1 MTAAGAAP
9 SPPLAGIRVVEHG
22 GSLGAAYAGRL
33 LADLGA
39 DVVKVEAPAGDALRH
54 VGPYLDGRAGP
65 ERSATAAYFHGGKRS
80 VLADPDTAGGRS
92 TVAALLKAADVVI
105 RSGDVEPDLDEDVLA
120 RAEAAN
126 PGLVVADISTFGRTG
141 PRAGHRGGDLVALA
155 GSGMLSVV
163 SSDPKVGPPV
173 PIRLRGELSSVFA
186 ACHAVVAT
194 LGALH
199 ARLADGWGQRLD
211 VSALEAMVAT
221 MATAVPI
228 VTYSGLVPVAGGT
241 RGVCPW
247 AIYECRDGSFLVQ
260 CTEDGQWKALVG
272 MIGDPEW
279 GHLEIFQT
287 TAGRI
292 EQADVVEAL
301 VAEAVAGFTV
311 EEFLARAHAAGVP
324 ASRVH
329 SPEQVLAWEQLT
341 TRRFFESIRLDDGE
355 VLAPTTPVRLHG
367 RDVGPARSSPRLGE
381 HTADVLAGWEP
392 RPRPTSPAPVVP
404 SRAPLDGVRVID
416 MTWVWAGP
424 FSVMQL
430 AQLGAEVIKVESTSR
445 VDVTRRL
452 GPFVDEVPGL
462 DRSGYF
468 NSYNQGKRSICLDPT
483 TTEGRDLLGRLLAA
497 SDVVVDNMR
506 AGALDRMGFDDDRL
520 RRLNPAIVAVS
531 MTGFGESGPERDRL
545 AYGSLIDALA
555 GVTAVTGPVG
565 GGPTEVPMS
574 LPDPCAGL
582 HAAIGTLGALYRA
595 RTTGLG
601 GDLECSMLEAWI
613 AAMPWGVLGVSAE
626 GRAPRP
632 AGTRDDT
639 ACPHGA
645 FPCAGE
651 YAWVA
656 ICVGGDDEFAA
667 LARTIGRPELVADGQ
682 FATVAERRR
691 HEDELEAIVAAWTA
705 EQDPATAAALLR
717 SAGVT
722 AEPVR
727 TMDEVVACRHLQ
739 ERGFFT
745 THVHPEAGD
754 RALAGPPWHASR
766 SPMRAATPAPLLGQH
781 TQLVMSEVLGL
792 DAATI
797 ADLTARGI
805 LA

>member
-1 MTAAGAAP
+1 MTAGGADPA
-9 SPPLAGIRVVEHG
+9 PLAGIRVVEHG
-22 GSLGAAYAGRL
+22 GSVAAAYAGRL

-39 DVVKVEAPAGDALRH
+39 DVVKVEGPAGDPLRH
-54 VGPYLDGRAGP
+54 VGPFLDGRPGP
-65 ERSATAAYFHGGKRS
+65 SAAPPRPTTTAGKRS
-80 VLADPDTAGGRS
+80 VLVDPEADDARA
-92 TVAALLKAADVVI
+92 VLDALLAAADVVI
-105 RSGDVEPDLDEDVLA
+105 RSGDHTPDLDDDALA
-120 RAEAAN
+120 AAEATN
-126 PGLVVADISTFGRTG
+126 PGLVVADISTFGRSG
-141 PRAGHRGGDLVALA
+141 PLAGRVGGDLVALA

-163 SSDPKVGPPV
+163 SSDPKVGAPT

-199 ARLADGWGQRLD
+199 ARLRDGWGQRLD

-260 CTEDGQWKALVG
+260 CTEDGQWRALVG
-272 MIGDPEW
+272 MVGDPEW
-279 GHLEIFQT
+279 GQLEIFET

-311 EEFLARAHAAGVP
+311 EEFLTAAHAAGVP

-329 SPEQVLAWEQLT
+329 SPEEVLTWEQLV
-341 TRRFFESIRLDDGE
+341 TRRFFSAIGVDDGE
-355 VLAPTTPVRLHG
+355 VLGPTTPARLHG
-367 RDVGPARSSPRLGE
+367 RVEPPPRCSPRLGE
-381 HTADVLAGWEP
+381 HTAEVLAAWGP
-392 RPRPTSPAPVVP
+392 RERPSTAAPEAPAT
-404 SRAPLDGVRVID
+404 APLAGLRVVD

-452 GPFVDEVPGL
+452 GPFVDGVPGL
-462 DRSGYF
+462 NRSGYF
-468 NSYNQGKRSICLDPT
+468 NQYNQGKQSICLDPT
-483 TTEGRDLLGRLLAA
+483 TTEGRQVLGRLLASA
-497 SDVVVDNMR
+497 DVVVDNMR
-506 AGALDRMGFDDDRL
+506 AGALGRMGFDDERL
-520 RRLNPAIVAVS
+520 RQLNPAIVAVS

-626 GRAPRP
+626 GRAPLP
-632 AGTRDDT
+632 AGTRDDVR
-639 ACPHGA
+639 CPHGA

-656 ICVGGDDEFAA
+656 VAVDGDDEFAA
-667 LARTIGRPELVADGQ
+667 LAGAIGRPELAADDR
-682 FATVAERRR
+682 FATVAGRRR
-691 HEDELEAIVAAWTA
+691 HEAELEAVVAAWTTGR
-705 EQDPATAAALLR
+705 DPATAAAVLR
-717 SAGVT
+717 SVGVT
-722 AEPVR
+722 AEAVR
-727 TMDEVVACRHLQ
+727 TMDEVTACAHLAD
-739 ERGFFT
+739 RGFFT

-754 RALAGPPWHASR
+754 RALAGPPWRTSR

-781 TQLVMSEVLGL
+781 TEQVMRTVLGL
-792 DAATI
+792 DDAAI
-797 ADLTARGI
+797 ADLTERGI